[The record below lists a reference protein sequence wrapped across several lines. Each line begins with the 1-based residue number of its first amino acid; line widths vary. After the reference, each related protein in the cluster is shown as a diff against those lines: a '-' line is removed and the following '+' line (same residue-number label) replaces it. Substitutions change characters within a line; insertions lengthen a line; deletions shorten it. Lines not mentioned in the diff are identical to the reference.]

1 MLAFQWIKAGYGRG
15 SQDVNR
21 REEIAGISSAIC
33 TGAGSEII
41 IFDR

>member
-1 MLAFQWIKAGYGRG
+1 MLAFQWIRAGRGRG

-21 REEIAGISSAIC
+21 REKIAGISPAIC
-33 TGAGSEII
+33 TGASSEII